1 MENVFDIETLIKKKK
16 IRESVKYLKLTYLF
30 IGYNHIATYNI

>member
-1 MENVFDIETLIKKKK
+1 MENVFDIETLIEKK

-30 IGYNHIATYNI
+30 MGYIHIATLIFN